1 MAASVIIRVNEKLY
15 LKNPE
20 ETILGKKI
28 VSSGIVMIKEIG
40 FEHFNFKKLA
50 KHIKS
55 TEASVYRYFE
65 NKHKFLLY
73 IVSWYWSWI
82 EYRISYGTMN
92 IASPETK
99 IRIALKILAVPAEQ
113 DPEFSHIDEN
123 ILHDI
128 VIAESSKSYL
138 TKEVDEDNKEGF
150 FSSYKSLCAKIAEI
164 VKEVDPGFAYP
175 RALVSTIIEAA
186 QHQKFFSEH
195 LPSLTE
201 LKVGTKGNS
210 EVYNYLEYLI
220 FKVLRSREK

>member
-1 MAASVIIRVNEKLY
+1 MAASVAIQVNEKLY

-20 ETILGKKI
+20 ETTLGKNI
-28 VSSGIVMIKEIG
+28 VSEGIKMIKEIG

-50 KHIKS
+50 KKINS

-82 EYRISYGTMN
+82 EYRISYETIN
-92 IASPETK
+92 IESPEAR
-99 IRIALKILAVPAEQ
+99 IRIALKILAEPAEE
-113 DPEFSHIDEN
+113 DPQFSHIDEKT
-123 ILHDI
+123 LHDI

-150 FSSYKSLCAKIAEI
+150 FLSYKSLCAKVATI
-164 VKEVDPGFAYP
+164 VKEVDPEFAYP
-175 RALVSTIIEAA
+175 RALVSTVIEAA
-186 QHQKFFSEH
+186 QHQKFFSSH

-201 LKVGTKGNS
+201 LKVAVRGNE
-210 EVYNYLEYLI
+210 EVYNYLEYLV
-220 FKVLRSREK
+220 FRALGKN